1 MKKEEILERI
11 ILFSITSS
19 FLYRIVSKGKNIQRM
34 ANMNIRN
41 IRKVFERVDKDIFEI
56 TFELFSI
63 VGLMFLSE
71 SEKEGLKDKDVSMLI
86 SEF

>member
-1 MKKEEILERI
+1 
-11 ILFSITSS
+11 
-19 FLYRIVSKGKNIQRM
+19 M

-71 SEKEGLKDKDVSMLI
+71 SEKEGLKDKDVSMLF